1 MFGDVDGVVGLE
13 GLFFVGGVFVYELVS
28 VDVEGFIFVVG
39 GGVCEFYMLVVGE
52 VVEIV
57 GVGDGV
63 DKVE

>member
-13 GLFFVGGVFVYELVS
+13 GLFFGGGVFVYELVG
-28 VDVEGFIFVVG
+28 VDIEGFVFFVG
-39 GGVCEFYMLVVGE
+39 RGVCEFYMLVVGE
-52 VVEIV
+52 VIEIV